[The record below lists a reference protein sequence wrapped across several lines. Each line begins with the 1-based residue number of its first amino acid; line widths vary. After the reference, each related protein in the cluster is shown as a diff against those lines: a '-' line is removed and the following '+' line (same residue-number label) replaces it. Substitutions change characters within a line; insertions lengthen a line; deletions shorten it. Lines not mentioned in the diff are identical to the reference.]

1 MAGEPDMNTTANNRP
16 VAADTFPRWVPWF
29 GGALIAFSLI
39 SVGLVRITG
48 NGPDQLAA
56 AVTQER
62 SLRFLDRA
70 DGGVDV
76 IDGSTGDTV
85 TVLRGEQGFV
95 RGALRAL
102 ARERQAR
109 KLGPEQPFVLTAHA
123 DNRLTLTDP
132 TTGERIDLES
142 FGSANTGEFARLL
155 APALKP

>member
-1 MAGEPDMNTTANNRP
+1 MNPTTPTRP

-29 GGALIAFSLI
+29 GGALMAFSLI

-62 SLRFLDRA
+62 SLRFLDRT

-76 IDGSTGDTV
+76 IDARSGDSV
-85 TVLRGEQGFV
+85 AVLHGEQGFV

-109 KLGPEQPFVLTAHA
+109 QLGPEQPFVLTAHA
-123 DNRLTLTDP
+123 DNRLTLSDP
-132 TTGERIDLES
+132 ATGERIDLES
-142 FGSANTGEFARLL
+142 FGSANTGDFARLL
-155 APALKP
+155 APAVKP

>member
-1 MAGEPDMNTTANNRP
+1 MSPAATPARP

-29 GGALIAFSLI
+29 GGALMVFSLI
-39 SVGLVRITG
+39 AVGLVRITG

-76 IDGSTGDTV
+76 IDAGSGASV
-85 TVLRGEQGFV
+85 AVLQGEQGFV

-109 KLGPEQPFVLTAHA
+109 QLGPELPFLLTAHA
-123 DNRLTLTDP
+123 DGRLTLSDP
-132 TTGERIDLES
+132 ATGERIDLES
-142 FGSANTGEFARLL
+142 FGSANIGDFARLL
-155 APALKP
+155 APAPVPAPKP